1 MSSDNREAFRQTV
14 EDWLNDERWPEPY
27 DLSHAIVASD
37 WFKAAR
43 AEGAAEVTE
52 RVEAA
57 MGRRVRFT
65 LQQKAVVRAAL
76 GAGEDLPQGERPTA
90 QDMFSAGPAGSHRQ
104 YVEDNEADWLS
115 DEEQTEVYK
124 AIIRTVSRSQGRAIS
139 GPTIYEVFGAIFED
153 RGLLAHSAV
162 TGQERDA

>member
-52 RVEAA
+52 RVKAVLAELLADREAA
-57 MGRRVRFT
+57 LRSRYDTPAHHARW
-65 LQQKAVVRAAL
+65 KAAEAVRAAL
-76 GAGEDLPQGERPTA
+76 GAGEDLPQGERERADTKRPCTICGKPTKVY
-90 QDMFSAGPAGSHRQ
+90 GSGQRWHL
-104 YVEDNEADWLS
+104 DADY
-115 DEEQTEVYK
+115 DELHAPPE
-124 AIIRTVSRSQGRAIS
+124 
-139 GPTIYEVFGAIFED
+139 
-153 RGLLAHSAV
+153 HSAV
-162 TGQERDA
+162 TGQERGQDG